1 MQSGMT
7 ASDFRALFEQHAAFV
22 WRVLQRH
29 GVPMRDL
36 DDACQEV
43 FLVLFR
49 RSAEF
54 AGRSSLRTWMYGI
67 AVRVALGL
75 RRRAYFRRE
84 LLTEQVPELVGPD
97 DAFDDSLRSE
107 AQALLAA
114 ALAALTRAHREVFV
128 LYEFED
134 MTLAEVAATLSIPES
149 TAVSRLY
156 AAREAILVF
165 VRKRER
171 LAKSRRRDLPSPHA
185 ARLRKISAS

>member
-1 MQSGMT
+1 MT

-29 GVPMRDL
+29 GVPPRDL

-84 LLTEQVPELVGPD
+84 LLTDQVPERVGPG
-97 DAFDDSLRSE
+97 DAFDDSLRNE

-114 ALAALTRAHREVFV
+114 ALAALTRAHREVLV
-128 LYEFED
+128 LYELEG
-134 MTLAEVAATLSIPES
+134 MTLAEVAATLSIPEG
-149 TAVSRLY
+149 TALSRLY

-165 VRKRER
+165 ARKRER
-171 LAKSRRRDLPSPHA
+171 LAKSRTGDLQTRPSAHA
-185 ARLRKISAS
+185 TRLRKISAS

>member
-1 MQSGMT
+1 MT
-7 ASDFRALFEQHAAFV
+7 VSDFRALFEQHAAFV

-43 FLVLFR
+43 FLVVFR
-49 RSAEF
+49 RRAEF
-54 AGRSSLRTWMYGI
+54 AGRSSLRTWVYGI
-67 AVRVALGL
+67 AVRVAIGL

-84 LLTEQVPELVGPD
+84 LLTEQVPELAGSG

-107 AQALLAA
+107 AQVLLGA

-128 LYEFED
+128 LYELED
-134 MTLAEVAATLSIPES
+134 MTVAEVAATLSIPEG
-149 TAVSRLY
+149 TALSRLY
-156 AAREAILVF
+156 AAREAILMF

-171 LAKSRRRDLPSPHA
+171 LAKSRGGDLHA
-185 ARLRKISAS
+185 RSHAQATRLRKISAS